1 MKLWPLIRQLGEE
14 SASLSAQ
21 SWCSAASAPCPWWK
35 HDQYSQSWS
44 KGPQSL
50 FQGRW
55 LDLKTRWIQIM
66 SWKSGEQTQKLPTNI
81 WELLVKFLKWKV
93 GVFWIVE
100 AGDDVASILLR
111 NKLLK
116 SHLSH
121 SFLQHSSVV
130 FVSLFSPC
138 QPTLLME
145 FLQSLSECQDGMGW
159 WSKPE

>member
-55 LDLKTRWIQIM
+55 LDLKTRLWLWFGKM
-66 SWKSGEQTQKLPTNI
+66 VNTNI
-81 WELLVKFLKWKV
+81 THQYLIASGKISQMKSWGVLDSRSRWWCGQHTAQEQAPQIPSQPFLSSAQLCCLC
-93 GVFWIVE
+93 I
-100 AGDDVASILLR
+100 
-111 NKLLK
+111 
-116 SHLSH
+116 
-121 SFLQHSSVV
+121 SFL
-130 FVSLFSPC
+130 SLPVH
-138 QPTLLME
+138 PPHGIP
-145 FLQSLSECQDGMGW
+145 SEPVWMPGW
-159 WSKPE
+159 YGLVE